1 MGGLLSVLGV
11 IGRLGILL
19 IVFILLIVIVLTCL
33 ILNKTFP
40 RFRNSNANQF
50 KPSDSSEEQSS
61 SVERKSPSE
70 CKFSCVSNSPKF
82 TVKSFKINFCLAW
95 GVEIPLLFV
104 HTASNEL
111 LEVKEITKTDWCH
124 RELVHI
130 DSKSLPNGS
139 LPRLSAVM
147 TNGEAHEVYLGES
160 YEQDGKIFNLML
172 CDANGNWLLNV
183 EEVKFRISELTPEMV
198 YILNGK
204 TLKADADGCI
214 EAGFAFYPSVFDKV
228 KNGEEL
234 PLTFYRSFI
243 ANCVKDGTLVPA
255 FEIRIWA
262 HSHGLSYG
270 LFGERG

>member
-1 MGGLLSVLGV
+1 MSGLLSVLETIGKFGV
-11 IGRLGILL
+11 FLVVLILL
-19 IVFILLIVIVLTCL
+19 LVVAFLIYVCL
-33 ILNKTFP
+33 PPWI
-40 RFRNSNANQF
+40 RNAKFNTF
-50 KPSDSSEEQSS
+50 KPSNSQEEQSS
-61 SVERKSPSE
+61 STGRKSPSE
-70 CKFSCVSNSPKF
+70 GKFSCVSNSPKF
-82 TVKSFKINFCLAW
+82 TVKSFKVNFCLAW
-95 GVEIPLLFV
+95 GVEMPSLFV

-111 LEVKEITKTDWCH
+111 LEVKAITKTDWEH
-124 RELVHI
+124 RESVHI

-139 LPRLSAVM
+139 LPRFSAVM

-160 YEQDGKIFNLML
+160 YEQEGKIFNLMP

-228 KNGEEL
+228 ENGEEL
-234 PLTFYRSFI
+234 SLTFYRSFI

>member
-1 MGGLLSVLGV
+1 M
-11 IGRLGILL
+11 
-19 IVFILLIVIVLTCL
+19 
-33 ILNKTFP
+33 
-40 RFRNSNANQF
+40 
-50 KPSDSSEEQSS
+50 
-61 SVERKSPSE
+61 
-70 CKFSCVSNSPKF
+70 
-82 TVKSFKINFCLAW
+82 
-95 GVEIPLLFV
+95 EIPSLFV

-139 LPRLSAVM
+139 LPRFSAVM

-160 YEQDGKIFNLML
+160 YEQDGKIFNLMP
-172 CDANGNWLLNV
+172 CDA
-183 EEVKFRISELTPEMV
+183 
-198 YILNGK
+198 NGK

-228 KNGEEL
+228 ENGEEL